1 MKLYGIHYRKIEMLQ
16 KYWPLERWI
25 AVINPFRFE
34 WQTQHH
40 QHLQHAVLSTHKHMA
55 AAVTAEESHH
65 AEGRSKVKRKFL
77 IKDVSWKE
85 IVFAGTLENN
95 SEKKSSKPDG
105 DERLLQESPFPT
117 RHHYFSQQL
126 WSKIYPIYKD
136 TFISGYRL
144 QFTLTSVTPH
154 NTLSG
159 FDMVPALPGLVIL
172 SRDGKQALLLFRCT
186 LVAGCK
192 AHKHTLEWHEGQKV
206 QDTTGDWQKN
216 LTWAGA
222 WPLTC

>member
-1 MKLYGIHYRKIEMLQ
+1 
-16 KYWPLERWI
+16 
-25 AVINPFRFE
+25 
-34 WQTQHH
+34 
-40 QHLQHAVLSTHKHMA
+40 MA

-126 WSKIYPIYKD
+126 
-136 TFISGYRL
+136 
-144 QFTLTSVTPH
+144 
-154 NTLSG
+154 
-159 FDMVPALPGLVIL
+159 
-172 SRDGKQALLLFRCT
+172 
-186 LVAGCK
+186 
-192 AHKHTLEWHEGQKV
+192 
-206 QDTTGDWQKN
+206 
-216 LTWAGA
+216 
-222 WPLTC
+222 